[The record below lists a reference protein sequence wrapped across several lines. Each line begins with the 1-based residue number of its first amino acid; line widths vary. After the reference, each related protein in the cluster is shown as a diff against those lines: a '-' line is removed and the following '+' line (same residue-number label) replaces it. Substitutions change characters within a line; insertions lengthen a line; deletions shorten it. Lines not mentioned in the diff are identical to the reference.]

1 MKLRDRLFFLLVFF
15 SLTFATAFAQISHR
29 NILVPFETGINTQ
42 LIPVD
47 EWKPFPQNA
56 AEWRNLIPSETQK
69 NLIKKGEAALKKEF
83 RAIPATVTL
92 EFKRN
97 GNRTDY
103 EDISFDKRYM
113 LWDMVLAEAI
123 EGNGRFTDHI
133 IDGIWSVC
141 EESFWGINA
150 HIGMQKAGTGLPDV
164 QEPVVD
170 LFAAETAAILSWTDY
185 LLGPSLDRQ
194 SKLIR
199 QRIRYEIDR
208 RVLTPMISA
217 RYGYLGGGNPEEK
230 LSNWAPWV
238 ASNYLTANL
247 LLEKDP
253 QRRVDGVTRSMKIIN
268 QYING
273 LGNDG
278 STEEGP
284 HYWFASGACVFDA
297 LALLKDATGGS
308 LDLFQ
313 NEFIKQIG
321 AYICKMHIA
330 GNYFI
335 NVADAAPAL
344 KADGL
349 LLYRFGTATG
359 DDYLKSF
366 GAMAYRESLHDTLP
380 HEQFYRTRQL
390 YNLKAISDCE
400 KFTGSVNDIPDVW
413 LPDVQLMSSRSA
425 KGLFVA
431 AHGGDNGESH
441 NHNDVGDFMVYA
453 GGYPLIIDV
462 GRGTYTAR
470 TFSKNRYDIWFNTSA
485 YHNLPLING
494 YQQAEGREFA
504 ASGVKYNHKGNIS
517 QLTLD
522 IAKAYPREA
531 GIQSWTRTVEMN
543 KKQGITIRDSY
554 RASAPLKSL
563 SQTFMTICETDLSTP
578 GQIRFILPDKKIA
591 TLSFN
596 AAIWKASIEKAQK
609 GIPEEKGLAASWD
622 GKSIYRIILTAIA
635 PNTQGTLQYKITF

>member
-1 MKLRDRLFFLLVFF
+1 MKTGKQLFFLFICF
-15 SLTFATAFAQISHR
+15 SLLRVTSNAQISHR
-29 NILVPFETGINTQ
+29 NILVPFEEGINAQ

-56 AEWRNLIPSETQK
+56 AGWKELIPVETQK

-113 LWDMVLAEAI
+113 LWDMVIAEAL

-185 LLGPSLDRQ
+185 LLGASLDRQ

-208 RVLTPMISA
+208 RVLTPMITA
-217 RYGYLGGGNPEEK
+217 RYGYLGGGNQEEK

-247 LLEKDP
+247 LMENNP
-253 QRRVDGVTRSMKIIN
+253 QRRADGVVKSMRIIN

-297 LALLKDATGGS
+297 LTLLKDATGDKV
-308 LDLFQ
+308 DLFQ
-313 NEFIKQIG
+313 NEFIKKIG

-330 GNYFI
+330 CNYFI

-349 LLYRFGTATG
+349 LLFRFGTATG

-390 YNLKAISDCE
+390 YNLKAISNCE
-400 KFTGSVNDIPDVW
+400 KFSGTINDIPDVW
-413 LPDVQLMSSRSA
+413 LPDVQLMSSRST

-485 YHNLPLING
+485 YHNLPMING

-504 ASGVKYNHKGNIS
+504 ASAVKYNHKGNIS

-531 GIQSWTRTVEMN
+531 GIQSWIRTVEMN
-543 KKQGITIRDSY
+543 KRQGITIQDCY
-554 RASAPLKSL
+554 RASVPLQSL
-563 SQTFMTICETDLSTP
+563 SQTFMTTCETDLSTP
-578 GQIRFILPDKKIA
+578 GQIRFMLPDKRLA
-591 TLSFN
+591 TLFFN
-596 AAIWKASIEKAQK
+596 AAMWKISIEKVEK
-609 GIPEEKGLAASWD
+609 GIPEEKSLATSWN
-622 GKSIYRIILTAIA
+622 GKPIYRIVLTAIA
-635 PNTQGTLQYKITF
+635 PDAQETLQYKITF